1 MCEKYQI
8 QLIQK
13 SGEEKTDLEKSLYY
27 CFEKIAK
34 VECSPIM
41 KSKGFS
47 YSVKSAIMIYFD
59 SEKGFDKTMSIYSEV
74 SKYLDSDEIDIIM
87 LSSENMSIFL
97 KEGINIIKPSLN
109 LQPRNIGGF
118 TIASFN
124 QAKCKIYELN
134 YVNDQEESELI
145 AGKYINPNN

>member
-1 MCEKYQI
+1 MCEKHHI
-8 QLIQK
+8 QLISK

-34 VECSPIM
+34 VECSPIL

-47 YSVKSAIMIYFD
+47 YSVKSAIIIYFD
-59 SEKGFDKTMSIYSEV
+59 SDKGFDKTMSIYSEA
-74 SKYLDSDEIDIIM
+74 SKYLESEDIDIIM

-97 KEGINIIKPSLN
+97 KEGVNIINPSLY
-109 LQPRNIGGF
+109 LQPNNLGGY

-124 QAKCKIYELN
+124 EARCKIYEIN
-134 YVNDQEESELI
+134 CINDQEDSVLI
-145 AGKYINPNN
+145 AGIS